1 MSNAA
6 NDPRQK
12 LVAELKKSFAPLK
25 EQTGDGVSE
34 AVDLLHAFAEQVAE
48 SIRSSAGVAA
58 EVKVELGH
66 LVNSGQEYRVVI
78 RAPQIGLSD
87 YLVRAF
93 VPGGEYPV
101 MLDVFEESDR
111 RCDDAESLVA
121 ALVELSSHAA
131 MQQRLAA
138 IRRALADESVRGGR
152 KRVKP
157 PPKPAGQPKRTGG

>member
-6 NDPRQK
+6 KDPRQK
-12 LVAELKKSFAPLK
+12 LVAELKKSFAPVK
-25 EQTGDGVSE
+25 DQADKGVSE
-34 AVDLLHAFAEQVAE
+34 AVDLLHAFAEQVDE
-48 SIRSSAGVAA
+48 LIRSPDGVAA

-78 RAPQIGLSD
+78 RAPAIGLSD

-93 VPGGEYPV
+93 VPGGGYPV

-111 RCDDAESLVA
+111 RCDSAESLIA
-121 ALVELSSHAA
+121 ALVDLSSHAA

-138 IRRALADESVRGGR
+138 IRRALADKSLRGGR
-152 KRVKP
+152 KKGSP
-157 PPKPAGQPKRTGG
+157 LPKPAGQPKRNGG